1 MADLSMGTPFAG
13 ARSYGGLGRHLQA
26 FTLCLPC
33 CAMIAGHRVARIG
46 AKIMTV
52 AIAAGM
58 FILLFGWGGDYFGWE
73 DSSGKVQLAL
83 FTTFVLGIICGFKSK
98 G

>member
-1 MADLSMGTPFAG
+1 MM
-13 ARSYGGLGRHLQA
+13 
-26 FTLCLPC
+26 
-33 CAMIAGHRVARIG
+33 
-46 AKIMTV
+46 V

-58 FILLFGWGGDYFGWE
+58 FILLFGWGSDWFGWD

-83 FTTFVLGIICGFKSK
+83 FTTFVLGIICGFKSR

>member
-1 MADLSMGTPFAG
+1 
-13 ARSYGGLGRHLQA
+13 
-26 FTLCLPC
+26 
-33 CAMIAGHRVARIG
+33 MIAGHLAARTG
-46 AKIMTV
+46 AKIMMV
-52 AIAAGM
+52 AVAAGM
-58 FILLFGWGGDYFGWE
+58 FILLFGWGADYFGWD